1 MIKFPVLSS
10 YDVEIS
16 QCFNAVGKWM
26 SRTVILLRSKG
37 NLGYFGQYRILYEG
51 CFLMCVAACRSGET
65 LQGHSFGLIWG
76 SISLSCQQSGWK
88 STSLGMLR
96 TLEHQCRT
104 WMETMI
110 PRRVWPQSLHPAVP
124 QTRTGRGAPQN
135 ELI

>member
-16 QCFNAVGKWM
+16 QCFNAVRKWM

-76 SISLSCQQSGWK
+76 SITLSCQQSGWK

-104 WMETMI
+104 WMETI
-110 PRRVWPQSLHPAVP
+110 SHGEFGPRAFTPRYPKPGRAEEPRRM
-124 QTRTGRGAPQN
+124 N
-135 ELI
+135 